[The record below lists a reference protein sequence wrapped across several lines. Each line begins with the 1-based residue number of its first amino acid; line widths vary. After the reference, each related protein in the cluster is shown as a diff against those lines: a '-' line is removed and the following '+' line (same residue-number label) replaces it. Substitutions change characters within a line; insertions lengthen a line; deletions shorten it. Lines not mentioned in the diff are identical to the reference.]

1 MLLLVHMYVHLLM
14 LQQVDEE
21 TGFDPS
27 ELIQET
33 QFLELILKGEQR
45 TKLFIVPKVSEL
57 TAFGTKT
64 RKEIS
69 VDACADR
76 CYRYCIDQRNSKSR
90 GIDWSIY
97 RAIHANM
104 TRHFCRPTQSFTL
117 YKVSPRTLVSFMS
130 IWEERV

>member
-1 MLLLVHMYVHLLM
+1 MLY
-14 LQQVDEE
+14 QKVDEE

-69 VDACADR
+69 VKQC
-76 CYRYCIDQRNSKSR
+76 
-90 GIDWSIY
+90 
-97 RAIHANM
+97 
-104 TRHFCRPTQSFTL
+104 L
-117 YKVSPRTLVSFMS
+117 Y
-130 IWEERV
+130 